1 MTDADAR
8 GSVAP
13 DDEAP
18 AAPAEDDA
26 CAAALH
32 RLWGYV
38 DAELTAEDEAELR
51 DHLAGCPPCL
61 AEYSIDVVLKNL
73 VRRSCQEEAP
83 VGLRVRITETIARTR
98 TGLRQA

>member
-13 DDEAP
+13 DDEVPP
-18 AAPAEDDA
+18 AAVDDA
-26 CAAALH
+26 CAAALQ
-32 RLWGYV
+32 RLWSYV
-38 DAELTAEDEAELR
+38 DAELTADDEAELR

-83 VGLRVRITETIARTR
+83 VELRVRITETIARTR
-98 TGLRQA
+98 TVYRQA

>member
-18 AAPAEDDA
+18 AVATDDDA

-32 RLWGYV
+32 RLWNYL
-38 DAELTAEDEAELR
+38 DAELTPQDEAELR

-83 VGLRVRITETIARTR
+83 LELRVRITETIARTR
-98 TGLRQA
+98 TGYRQA